1 MHQILTNKI
10 SIKQSLAAVTLAG
23 LLTVGVAGT
32 AFAAPS
38 DPGAAS
44 SETPAG
50 QTQAQTQT
58 QTQTQTQAQD
68 RAAHRG
74 VRREAIKAAA
84 QAAASTIGVDVAE
97 LRAAV
102 KGGQTVGAFAESKGV
117 SADSVVTAVVEVL
130 NGRIDQ
136 AVTDGKVDEARA
148 AKVKERVPEFAQRL
162 VNTVPK
168 RFQTSG

>member
-50 QTQAQTQT
+50 QTQTQT
-58 QTQTQTQAQD
+58 QTQTQD

-102 KGGQTVGAFAESKGV
+102 KGGQTVGAFAETKGV